1 MSAASAVP
9 ANSHKVVFLGDS
21 NTGKTSIIDKF
32 LKINDDPTPT
42 VGASSF
48 LMTIHLPNA
57 SIPLCV
63 WDTAGQEHFR
73 SLVPMYARG
82 AELACLVFDQSNAR
96 SFESLPKWLN
106 YIEVEIG
113 IKNIVVVSNKCDLET
128 VVAFNKSFDFCCERN
143 LLIVATSA
151 KTGANIDLLF
161 RKIAEQ
167 IYENKYNRASL
178 DEHVGLTNQRASEQN
193 CC

>member
-1 MSAASAVP
+1 MSTASSLSP
-9 ANSHKVVFLGDS
+9 NSHKVVFLGDS
-21 NTGKTSIIDKF
+21 NTGKTSIISKY
-32 LKINDDPTPT
+32 LKMSDASTQT

-48 LMTIHLPNA
+48 SMTIPLPNA

-63 WDTAGQEHFR
+63 WDTAGQENFR

-82 AELACLVFDQSNAR
+82 AELVCVVFDQSNIR
-96 SFESLPKWLN
+96 SFDSLPKWLD
-106 YIEVEIG
+106 YIEIEIG
-113 IKNIVVVSNKCDLET
+113 IKNVIVVSNKCDLET
-128 VVAFNKSFDFCCERN
+128 VVSFNKSFDFCCERN

-151 KTGANIDLLF
+151 KTGANIELLF

-167 IYENKYNRASL
+167 IYENKYYRASL
-178 DEHVGLTNQRASEQN
+178 DEQINLTNQKTSKKG